1 MPTVSIQRK
10 PVGRTFRI
18 AIASA
23 GVALGAGCASVAPQ
37 HAESVTVDVPP
48 AWSVENTTAGVASL
62 VRWWLRFDDPL
73 LGTLVAQALQ
83 ANTSIRSAQAALAQ
97 ARALRDVVAAG
108 LMPALDSSASA
119 QSATVGGHSTGSI
132 FRVGLDAS
140 WELDVF
146 GANQS
151 ALDASDATALASAAS
166 LGDVQVSIAAEVA
179 LEYIALR
186 AAQVRLAIA
195 EDNLS
200 GQQEILQITLWRV
213 QAGLATSLDSEQGRA
228 GVEQTRAQ
236 LPALQ
241 TSIEQSRHA
250 LAVLTGQPPAA
261 LSVQLAAGGSVPQA
275 ADELALSIP
284 ADTLRQRPDVRA
296 AEYQMSAALA
306 RVAQADAALAP
317 SFRLGGSLGL
327 SALTLGALGSGSA
340 VVSALLASVS
350 WPVFDGGAA
359 RAQVRAQ
366 QAALEQATVA
376 YQTVVLTALKDVE
389 NALVAL
395 RGDRERLGH
404 LRLAAEAATNAA
416 LLARQRYGSG
426 LVDFQVVLDTQRV
439 QLNTQDGVASA
450 SGDLG
455 ADSVRL
461 FKALG
466 GGWRPGATDA
476 VTPSSD
482 DDLRT
487 SRR

>member
-1 MPTVSIQRK
+1 M
-10 PVGRTFRI
+10 
-18 AIASA
+18 
-23 GVALGAGCASVAPQ
+23 L
-37 HAESVTVDVPP
+37 
-48 AWSVENTTAGVASL
+48 
-62 VRWWLRFDDPL
+62 
-73 LGTLVAQALQ
+73 
-83 ANTSIRSAQAALAQ
+83 
-97 ARALRDVVAAG
+97 
-108 LMPALDSSASA
+108 
-119 QSATVGGHSTGSI
+119 
-132 FRVGLDAS
+132 
-140 WELDVF
+140 
-146 GANQS
+146 
-151 ALDASDATALASAAS
+151 
-166 LGDVQVSIAAEVA
+166 
-179 LEYIALR
+179 
-186 AAQVRLAIA
+186 
-195 EDNLS
+195 
-200 GQQEILQITLWRV
+200 

-389 NALVAL
+389 TRSSPCAVTANAWRTCAWPPSQPPMPPCW
-395 RGDRERLGH
+395 R
-404 LRLAAEAATNAA
+404 
-416 LLARQRYGSG
+416 
-426 LVDFQVVLDTQRV
+426 
-439 QLNTQDGVASA
+439 ASA
-450 SGDLG
+450 TAAGWWTFRSCSTPNASSSTHKTASPAPVATWAPTRCACSRRWVAVGDL
-455 ADSVRL
+455 
-461 FKALG
+461 
-466 GGWRPGATDA
+466 GATDA